1 MNCAHGEHIL
11 QRMFLMRQIM
21 LRVVLA
27 FKFLAQRGAFPL
39 KQRWTEGNEQI
50 ELACST
56 PSITAS
62 RRRFELDRYRWFIG
76 ISGFPSLER
85 KIRW

>member
-1 MNCAHGEHIL
+1 
-11 QRMFLMRQIM
+11 M

-76 ISGFPSLER
+76 ISGFPSLKR
-85 KIRW
+85 KRKFVGEKFRCANCAVPLS